1 MSHVGGGRTRVM
13 WECVGRPVRQP
24 WRMCVG
30 GQLESA
36 RNYLQNR
43 WKFRWKWGMFSEQT
57 QTCNESMSTQTLI
70 FESKTPSM
78 SNSDDV
84 SLMAIDVPVPRK
96 AEVCD

>member
-1 MSHVGGGRTRVM
+1 
-13 WECVGRPVRQP
+13 
-24 WRMCVG
+24 MCVWVG
-30 GQLESA
+30 LGTCSELPAS
-36 RNYLQNR
+36 R